1 MKRLLFFLACC
12 APFFCSASEIGQI
25 TTRLD
30 NGSLHFSLNQ
40 AELKKAMKKGTYI
53 WEADNGR
60 AFVKSVKIEGYAK
73 GAFKETIGGLKAIG
87 SSKVSSMKV
96 AGIAIARRAVWVE
109 VAYQIGDPLIK
120 AGFRKF
126 GEQDETT
133 RGHDWWKH
141 TKDGMLYCGLGY
153 ADAPFSANCFSCL
166 KKEYPCMVGDSPN
179 AASYSGIA
187 AWVVNGWCAQNYDD
201 SPKTCRASIHEI
213 VYPWSPAS
221 DGELTKGLDD
231 FMGAGTSWGLA
242 NTLENNGYNLDGSN
256 NFSLAPNQYA
266 TSSPYTPAGS
276 NSAQQTTVTTDANG
290 NASISYTQRP
300 DLPPNST
307 EAPTL
312 DHSPVTPEEAAQNNV
327 TGSGSGGDVNVNVE
341 VDLCSKNPNVIAC
354 QDVNVPDGEIPRDTV
369 DLPEITDESRFS
381 LPKSCPAPVSV
392 NVWGQTLSFSYQPL
406 CDWMRV
412 IEPLMVCFGAITAF
426 FVLSKGN

>member
-1 MKRLLFFLACC
+1 MNDTQLYRCLGEYGIDGF
-12 APFFCSASEIGQI
+12 G
-25 TTRLD
+25 
-30 NGSLHFSLNQ
+30 
-40 AELKKAMKKGTYI
+40 
-53 WEADNGR
+53 
-60 AFVKSVKIEGYAK
+60 KSGKPI
-73 GAFKETIGGLKAIG
+73 
-87 SSKVSSMKV
+87 
-96 AGIAIARRAVWVE
+96 
-109 VAYQIGDPLIK
+109 
-120 AGFRKF
+120 
-126 GEQDETT
+126 
-133 RGHDWWKH
+133 
-141 TKDGMLYCGLGY
+141 
-153 ADAPFSANCFSCL
+153 
-166 KKEYPCMVGDSPN
+166 
-179 AASYSGIA
+179 
-187 AWVVNGWCAQNYDD
+187 
-201 SPKTCRASIHEI
+201 
-213 VYPWSPAS
+213 
-221 DGELTKGLDD
+221 
-231 FMGAGTSWGLA
+231 
-242 NTLENNGYNLDGSN
+242 
-256 NFSLAPNQYA
+256 
-266 TSSPYTPAGS
+266 YTPAGS

-341 VDLCSKNPNVIAC
+341 VDLCSKTPNVIAC